1 MKKQTKMLLGVAI
14 LGVAGYFYWQSK
26 QPKKVG
32 FVNNPSKKIFTNAS
46 GQIFSKE
53 TGKQIFT
60 NASGQIFSKETGK
73 QIFK

>member
-26 QPKKVG
+26 QPKKAATAFAG
-32 FVNNPSKKIFTNAS
+32 NSKQKVFTNAS
-46 GQIFSKE
+46 GQIFSR
-53 TGKQIFT
+53 
-60 NASGQIFSKETGK
+60 ETGK

>member
-26 QPKKVG
+26 QPKKATTSFAG
-32 FVNNPSKKIFTNAS
+32 NSKQKVFTNAS
-46 GQIFSKE
+46 GQIFSR
-53 TGKQIFT
+53 
-60 NASGQIFSKETGK
+60 ETGK